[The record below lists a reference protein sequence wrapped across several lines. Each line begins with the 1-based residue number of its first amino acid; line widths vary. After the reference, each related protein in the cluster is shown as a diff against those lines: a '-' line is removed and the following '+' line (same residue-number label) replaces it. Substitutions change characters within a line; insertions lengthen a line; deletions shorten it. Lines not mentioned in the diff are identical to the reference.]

1 MGGGIFD
8 VFLSLFR
15 SRIYEKKVLDQRF
28 QKLLLFTI
36 NPLTN
41 VTLGYIDIRAVFY
54 DIVRS
59 LVLSAVRGTEHIPK
73 FVLGGYIPYRHPSL

>member
-1 MGGGIFD
+1 MGGIFD

-41 VTLGYIDIRAVFY
+41 VTLGNIDIRAVFY

-59 LVLSAVRGTEHIPK
+59 LVLSAVRGTEHIPPL
-73 FVLGGYIPYRHPSL
+73 VWCRHILYRHPCL